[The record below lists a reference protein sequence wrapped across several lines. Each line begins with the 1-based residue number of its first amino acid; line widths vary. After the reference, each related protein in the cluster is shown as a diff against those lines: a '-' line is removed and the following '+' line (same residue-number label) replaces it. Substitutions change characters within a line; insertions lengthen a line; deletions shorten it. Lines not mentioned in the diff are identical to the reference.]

1 MYSDTLLSN
10 LIIEPDPAPTIVNHL
25 LTQLEPLVDLN
36 DIGSTYEAVEER
48 LRDFEEWL
56 HVTWGK
62 GFYDILVT
70 GEDEW
75 ALTKAFRTATEKKTN
90 VLICDGFSI
99 RELLVLS
106 CRYGADLSYMV
117 GRAPAPTTTENTA
130 RRFFQVGNLKD
141 AFKAE
146 RLIEGNKWKG
156 IVIED
161 LNKPPRL
168 GSETGYMLLTQFPD
182 SPLHN
187 AVAHRTTQIQ
197 DVSNVI
203 SEVVDLI
210 NHLSKNTPLTVTGDH
225 GYIFLGPNPQRNL
238 WDPYSRVERFG
249 GNYGEKGMVV
259 DSVSVAV
266 GRFHANTGPGSNTF
280 ITHGGVSLTES
291 LVPVVTID
299 VGVEH

>member
-1 MYSDTLLSN
+1 VYSDALLSS
-10 LIIEPDPAPTIVNHL
+10 LIREPDPALAIVEHL
-25 LTQLEPLVDLN
+25 LAQLDPLVYPS
-36 DIGSTYEAVEER
+36 DIGATYERVEEK

-62 GFYDILVT
+62 GFYEILVT
-70 GEDEW
+70 GEEEW
-75 ALTKAFRTATEKKTN
+75 ALTKTFKNAAERKAN
-90 VLICDGFSI
+90 VLVCDGFSI
-99 RELLVLS
+99 RELLIL
-106 CRYGADLSYMV
+106 RHLYGVNLSYEI

-130 RRFFQVGNLKD
+130 RSFFQTTNLKD

-146 RLIEGNKWKG
+146 RLINGKKWKG

-168 GSETGYMLLTQFPD
+168 GSETGYMLLTHFPD

-187 AVAHRTTQIQ
+187 AVAHRTTQVQ

-203 SEVVDLI
+203 NQVMDLI
-210 NHLSKNTPLTVTGDH
+210 EILSRNAPLTVTGDH
-225 GYIFLGPNPQRNL
+225 CYIYLGSNPQRNL

-259 DSVSVAV
+259 DGVSVAV

-299 VGVEH
+299 AGV